1 MFTVMFQA
9 LHLLCATFWLGSL
22 LYTEIVLWPRLRGA
36 GMLTSVQGELRSV
49 AARRIM
55 ATFIVGTIV
64 TGFVLGVLEGV
75 TERLQSRFGVLF
87 VLAAIVGVSMITWWL
102 NFPSRDRRVG
112 WRLYYAGFGVIF
124 ALMVALRFTAR

>member
-1 MFTVMFQA
+1 
-9 LHLLCATFWLGSL
+9 
-22 LYTEIVLWPRLRGA
+22 
-36 GMLTSVQGELRSV
+36 
-49 AARRIM
+49 
-55 ATFIVGTIV
+55 
-64 TGFVLGVLEGV
+64 
-75 TERLQSRFGVLF
+75 